1 MFLHAFFQSV
11 KERERFAM
19 SEEIDIDITWYT
31 IPDAIFEKV
40 IIATVG
46 LSSKSEIV
54 CIAYHYD
61 FRDANR
67 DGKTSVGEKICG
79 LVFDDEYP
87 MNMQI
92 GRWLA
97 MNVLDND
104 GSFLEFYTDNLMKF
118 LSKTASVATSAV
130 NYAYFNVIIGTQIS
144 IILTNAGVT
153 GIRKFFYK
161 KAIESALKGILK
173 L

>member
-1 MFLHAFFQSV
+1 
-11 KERERFAM
+11 M
-19 SEEIDIDITWYT
+19 SEEIDTNITWYP

-46 LSSKSEIV
+46 VNGKSEIV

-67 DGKTSVGEKICG
+67 DGKTSLGEKICG
-79 LVFDDEYP
+79 LAFDDEYS

-104 GSFLEFYTDNLMKF
+104 GSFIEFYNDNLKKF
-118 LSKTASVATSAV
+118 LSKTASIATSAV
-130 NYAYFNVIIGTQIS
+130 NYAYFNVMIGTQVS

-153 GIRKFFYK
+153 GIKKFFYQ